1 VCLRHFISHLSFQVL
16 TVNQVVE
23 ILLKFL
29 ETRDW
34 KTAFFAV
41 IPQRKRSQADSEG
54 NADNTVDEDR
64 DDDEEQE
71 CEEKDDL
78 LASKKKCVEEIP
90 SNKLVDEV

>member
-1 VCLRHFISHLSFQVL
+1 MSFQVL

-34 KTAFFAV
+34 KTSFFAV

-64 DDDEEQE
+64 DEDEDEEEEEE

-78 LASKKKCVEEIP
+78 LTSKKQCVEEIP